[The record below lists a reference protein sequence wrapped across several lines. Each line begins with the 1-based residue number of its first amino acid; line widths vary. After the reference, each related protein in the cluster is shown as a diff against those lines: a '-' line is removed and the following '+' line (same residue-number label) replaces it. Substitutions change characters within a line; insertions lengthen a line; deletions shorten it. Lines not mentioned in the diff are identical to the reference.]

1 MLTAFEFAPEKVR
14 AHGLQ
19 DAHPRP
25 LVGAR
30 GAGGFKSWRT
40 SPAKAWRE
48 QYLEIGNAGS
58 SWAALVF
65 DCDHP
70 GAAKLALYDRDIPQ
84 PNWIVTNPATRHF
97 HAAYALANPVHKY
110 EAARLKP
117 LIKLRQISEF
127 YSHALSADQGYVDT
141 LTRNPAPLIPT
152 GDLTKWG
159 RAEGYELAELAE
171 FIPFGWR
178 APVASTTGIGRN
190 VDLFRDLI
198 RWAGREANAG
208 TAALTAA
215 LIRNQEFDV
224 PLPMVEVL
232 ATAASVERYRRKWTA
247 HGWHKAAWR
256 AKQAA
261 RSAKQTGKPRR
272 ASASSVASNEALK
285 PWLAD
290 GVARA
295 HMVSRIQCR
304 QHRIVKAVAC
314 GRCFEAHMVS
324 PAAGA
329 PRRKHGPNRLGQ
341 TFTCCDCGPDSGP
354 KNYRA

>member
-1 MLTAFEFAPEKVR
+1 M
-14 AHGLQ
+14 
-19 DAHPRP
+19 
-25 LVGAR
+25 
-30 GAGGFKSWRT
+30 
-40 SPAKAWRE
+40 
-48 QYLEIGNAGS
+48 
-58 SWAALVF
+58 
-65 DCDHP
+65 
-70 GAAKLALYDRDIPQ
+70 
-84 PNWIVTNPATRHF
+84 
-97 HAAYALANPVHKY
+97 
-110 EAARLKP
+110 
-117 LIKLRQISEF
+117 
-127 YSHALSADQGYVDT
+127 
-141 LTRNPAPLIPT
+141 
-152 GDLTKWG
+152 
-159 RAEGYELAELAE
+159 AELAE

-232 ATAASVERYRRKWTA
+232 ATAASVERYRRQWTA

-341 TFTCCDCGPDSGP
+341 TFTNCDCGPDSGP
-354 KNYRA
+354 KNYLACRVIHRWH